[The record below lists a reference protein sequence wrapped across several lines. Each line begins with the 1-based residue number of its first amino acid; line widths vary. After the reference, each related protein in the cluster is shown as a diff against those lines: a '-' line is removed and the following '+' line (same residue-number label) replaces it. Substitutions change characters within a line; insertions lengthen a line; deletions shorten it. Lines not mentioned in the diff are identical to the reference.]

1 LTRSIVVDAS
11 VVVDLLGRFE
21 PEPLDKLLLG
31 GSVALAAPELLTIE
45 VLQALRR
52 LERAGAMTSPS
63 SAPIMNLRAL
73 PIAYY
78 PHESLVAPVWSLR
91 HDLTAYDATYVALAR
106 ELDAPLVTRDRKLA
120 AAPLQGVE
128 VLAR

>member
-21 PEPLDKLLLG
+21 PEPLDELLLG
-31 GSVALAAPELLTIE
+31 GSFALAAPELLTIE
-45 VLQALRR
+45 ALQAFRR

-63 SAPIMNLRAL
+63 SSLIMNLQAL

-78 PHESLVAPVWSLR
+78 PHESLIAQVWSLR
-91 HDLTAYDATYVALAR
+91 ENLTAYDATYVALAR
-106 ELDAPLVTRDRKLA
+106 ELDAPLFTRDRKLA
-120 AAPLQGVE
+120 AAPVQGIEILV
-128 VLAR
+128 R